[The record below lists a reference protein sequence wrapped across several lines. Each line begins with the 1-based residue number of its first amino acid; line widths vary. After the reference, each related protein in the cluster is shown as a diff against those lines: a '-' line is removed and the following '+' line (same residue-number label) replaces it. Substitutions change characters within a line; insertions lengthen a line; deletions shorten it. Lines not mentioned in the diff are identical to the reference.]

1 MSEQKEKSK
10 TIAIIEDDPVLAKT
24 LEDALKDAG
33 YKTVRAD
40 NGKTGLALVLKEHPD
55 LILLDIVM
63 PQMDGITMLNS
74 LRQDYWGGD
83 VPVIVLSNLS
93 EPAEITEALAH
104 SAFDYLVKSSWKL
117 NDVVKKVESKL
128 K

>member
-1 MSEQKEKSK
+1 MPKQMSKNK
-10 TIAIIEDDPVLAKT
+10 TVAIIEDDPVLNKT
-24 LEDALKDAG
+24 LGDGLEDAG
-33 YKTVRAD
+33 YRVIQAT
-40 NGKTGLALVLKEHPD
+40 NGKEGLALVLKEHPD

-63 PQMDGITMLNS
+63 PEMDGITMLNS

-117 NDVVKKVESKL
+117 KDVVKKVESKL

>member
-33 YKTVRAD
+33 YQTVRAD

-117 NDVVKKVESKL
+117 KDVVKKVESKL

>member
-33 YKTVRAD
+33 YQTVRAD